1 MAPRHWVDEPVDPLL
16 WYVSGSRRSHST
28 HINITLRRQRS
39 HVRIVSG
46 APDFNYLTTVPRG
59 LAMSRN
65 QGSKRR
71 VAFKQMS
78 LSAGRFIRFA
88 TGATELR
95 HKSVVTY
102 QVEAG
107 RTHSTQGRSTEQMRL
122 MSWGSSTTFA
132 AALRAAIFAAA
143 LLHSPA
149 PSHAQKGP
157 FVGLSGGWSGGGFI
171 RLASG
176 QRERLRCRA
185 NYHVDEN
192 GTRLQQSLRCA
203 SDSYRFD
210 VNSNIVSE
218 GGALTGSWSET
229 SRNVSG
235 SVSGRQS
242 DPSEN

>member
-1 MAPRHWVDEPVDPLL
+1 
-16 WYVSGSRRSHST
+16 
-28 HINITLRRQRS
+28 
-39 HVRIVSG
+39 
-46 APDFNYLTTVPRG
+46 
-59 LAMSRN
+59 
-65 QGSKRR
+65 
-71 VAFKQMS
+71 
-78 LSAGRFIRFA
+78 
-88 TGATELR
+88 
-95 HKSVVTY
+95 
-102 QVEAG
+102 
-107 RTHSTQGRSTEQMRL
+107 MRL
-122 MSWGSSTTFA
+122 MSWGSSATFA

-149 PSHAQKGP
+149 PSHAQQGP

-235 SVSGRQS
+235 SVSGRVNGSQIQARIDGAGFSANLVVNTRGDRQS
-242 DPSEN
+242 VTIQSSGHEVTEVSVTLTRTR